1 VRTVS
6 DSRVSL
12 FRGVRRPESKTQQ
25 LATAELSSDVTA
37 IAAMLA
43 ASNGMPSV
51 CLKHQVKS
59 VFSVMKRIRWTGG
72 SAAGGANDR
81 GGETA
86 LGPGFMPDEIVQR
99 RDFEG
104 ASGGGLVFEVRE
116 VHQSQGR
123 LSWTVTPKI
132 PTALKRSVF

>member
-1 VRTVS
+1 
-6 DSRVSL
+6 L
-12 FRGVRRPESKTQQ
+12 FETPG
-25 LATAELSSDVTA
+25 AER
-37 IAAMLA
+37 
-43 ASNGMPSV
+43 
-51 CLKHQVKS
+51 
-59 VFSVMKRIRWTGG
+59 VFSDGEDSLDWWKRGR
-72 SAAGGANDR
+72 GANDR

-86 LGPGFMPDEIVQR
+86 LGSGFLPDEIVQR
-99 RDFEG
+99 RDFDG